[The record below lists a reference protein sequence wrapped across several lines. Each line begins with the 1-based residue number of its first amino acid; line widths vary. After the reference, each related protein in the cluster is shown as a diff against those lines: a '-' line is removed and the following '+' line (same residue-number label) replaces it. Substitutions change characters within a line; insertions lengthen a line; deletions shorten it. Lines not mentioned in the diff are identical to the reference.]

1 MEAITYKLNITTE
14 KSFYEELSDFTSYV
28 LEERPERTL
37 QYIKNFIAFQSR
49 ETIRT
54 FDEHYLE
61 YLTLGVL
68 LNKYSSRAMSSSSMG
83 MAFLNIL
90 YKGRSRYKVMK
101 PAIDQ
106 VRGFLSTV
114 LLSRTFNSSKI
125 DSAYKL
131 NHFIKWLDA
140 TGEFSEETIRLKDW
154 HKYFVGLPS
163 KELCDILENASA
175 EASDFEVAAKAKLG
189 KFTENVKSFRQNHL
203 QEHKFRENY
212 IFCGRHEVEYHL
224 NMFGAEI
231 LNRALKPC
239 FQNTSKKVILLPT
252 CMSNPADGKCKAK
265 VKGSKMIC
273 TACSPECN
281 INVKRWEYSTED
293 TEVVLIPHSSDFTRF
308 LKYWKNQETTG
319 IIGVACVL
327 NLLKGGYEMQKL
339 NIPSQC
345 VFLDYCGCKKH
356 WHKNGIPT
364 DISEEQLQRVVG

>member
-1 MEAITYKLNITTE
+1 METITYKLNIATE
-14 KSFYEELSDFTSYV
+14 QPFYEELSDFSSTV
-28 LEERPERTL
+28 LEERTERTL
-37 QYIKNFIAFQSR
+37 HYIKDFIAAQSKD
-49 ETIRT
+49 TTRT

-68 LNKYSSRAMSSSSMG
+68 LNKYSSNAMSSTGLG

-90 YKGRSRYKVMK
+90 YKGRSRYKVLK
-101 PAIDQ
+101 PAIDKL
-106 VRGFLSTV
+106 RGVLSTI
-114 LLSRTFNSSKI
+114 LLNRTFNRVKI
-125 DSAYKL
+125 DSYSRL

-140 TGEFSEETIRLKDW
+140 TGEFSEETLRLKCWQSYLIRLPMEEQCK
-154 HKYFVGLPS
+154 
-163 KELCDILENASA
+163 ILENASL
-175 EASDFEVAAKAKLG
+175 EASDFEVAAKANLG

-203 QEHKFRENY
+203 QEHKFKENY

-231 LNRALKPC
+231 LNRALKPV
-239 FQNTSKKVILLPT
+239 FQKTSKKVILLPT
-252 CMSNPADGKCKAK
+252 CMSNPSDGKCKAR
-265 VKGSKMIC
+265 VKGSKMVC
-273 TACSPECN
+273 TGCSPECN
-281 INVKRWEYSTED
+281 INIKRWEYSTED

-319 IIGVACVL
+319 LIGVACVL

>member
-1 MEAITYKLNITTE
+1 MEAITYRLNIKTE
-14 KSFYEELSDFTSYV
+14 KSFYEELSEFTSIV
-28 LEERPERTL
+28 LEERSERTL
-37 QYIKNFIAFQSR
+37 QYIESFIASQSK
-49 ETIRT
+49 EATRT

-68 LNKYSSRAMSSSSMG
+68 LNKYSANAMSSSTPG
-83 MAFLNIL
+83 MTFLNIL
-90 YKGRSRYKVMK
+90 YKGRSRYKVLK
-101 PAIDQ
+101 PAIDRL
-106 VRGFLSTV
+106 RGFLSAI
-114 LLSRTFNSSKI
+114 LLNRNFNKAKV
-125 DSAYKL
+125 DSFTRL
-131 NHFIKWLDA
+131 NHFIKWLEA
-140 TGEFSEETIRLKDW
+140 TGEFSEETLRLKGW
-154 HKYFVGLPS
+154 FNYLNHLPLEEQPS
-163 KELCDILENASA
+163 FLENART
-175 EASDFEVAAKAKLG
+175 EASVFEVTARIKLG
-189 KFTENVKSFRQNHL
+189 QFTENVKSFRQNHL
-203 QEHKFRENY
+203 PEHKFQENY

-231 LNRALKPC
+231 LNRALKPG
-239 FQNTSKKVILLPT
+239 FQNTSRKVILLPT

-265 VKGSKMIC
+265 VKGSKMVC

-319 IIGVACVL
+319 LIGVACVL